1 MRDAAAARGR
11 IAMRAS
17 ALAAGALAA
26 AFLLAAPAR
35 AQRGDDACSKVSPS
49 ASFCIGLQKLAEA
62 AAAECRHVG
71 RPPSDCNLP
80 LGHAVADD
88 ITRHYANSWLHRAAA
103 FQSQIGDPLPFA
115 RAQWLG
121 THNSFNSPSDGSTA
135 SHTDSNQQLSLRQQ
149 LDIDMRSLELDLHW
163 LKGGNADG
171 SNAVVVCHGRG
182 PDQANFGCTNEPRL
196 KEVLPQIADWLNDY
210 AHHKEVLLRYFE
222 DSTYVSATTD
232 PTQSPDQAHAD
243 RLTPGKVSSMSRCG
257 VNLFGFDQI
266 LPDDGRIAASIWS
279 WAKDKPSRHD
289 GKCAVQRPDGRWIT
303 RHCAAKRR
311 AACHRG
317 RRWKLTRHQVPYSSA
332 WLACRAA
339 HARFDLPRTG
349 YENSLLRRAAGK
361 AGVWV
366 RYRLP

>member
-1 MRDAAAARGR
+1 MS
-11 IAMRAS
+11 S
-17 ALAAGALAA
+17 A
-26 AFLLAAPAR
+26 
-35 AQRGDDACSKVSPS
+35 
-49 ASFCIGLQKLAEA
+49 
-62 AAAECRHVG
+62 
-71 RPPSDCNLP
+71 
-80 LGHAVADD
+80 
-88 ITRHYANSWLHRAAA
+88 
-103 FQSQIGDPLPFA
+103 
-115 RAQWLG
+115 
-121 THNSFNSPSDGSTA
+121 
-135 SHTDSNQQLSLRQQ
+135 
-149 LDIDMRSLELDLHW
+149 
-163 LKGGNADG
+163 
-171 SNAVVVCHGRG
+171 
-182 PDQANFGCTNEPRL
+182 
-196 KEVLPQIADWLNDY
+196 
-210 AHHKEVLLRYFE
+210 
-222 DSTYVSATTD
+222 TD

-317 RRWKLTRHQVPYSSA
+317 RRWKLTRHQVLYANA
-332 WLACRAA
+332 WRACRSA

-349 YENSLLRRAAGK
+349 YENSLLRGAAGK